1 MFPLPCMQ
9 AQIADGSPDDVLRQT
24 TSRLATVVADYKMAA
39 KHARKLSKNSK
50 AKAKAAPAVKQE

>member
-1 MFPLPCMQ
+1 MQ

-39 KHARKLSKNSK
+39 KHARKLSKNSN